1 VNLNTWLWEKGFL
14 TLKGPPRGGDEG
26 FADVDWSKTQAY
38 ALGLNGLY
46 LNIAG
51 REKDGI
57 LRPGAEAEAAMRRLA
72 RELTEFR
79 DPVNGRQVVETAPAT
94 GAAMGPDMIV
104 GYGRGYRG
112 SWETALGAA
121 PRAILEDNTDVW
133 IGDHCINAED
143 VPGVLLSNRA
153 LRAERPSLRDLT
165 VSILGMFGVGAG
177 EGMGG
182 KIVF

>member
-1 VNLNTWLWEKGFL
+1 M
-14 TLKGPPRGGDEG
+14 GGDSG
-26 FADVDWSKTQAY
+26 GGGQ
-38 ALGLNGLY
+38 
-46 LNIAG
+46 
-51 REKDGI
+51 
-57 LRPGAEAEAAMRRLA
+57 GAEAEAALRKLA

-121 PRAILEDNTDVW
+121 PLAILEDNTDVW
-133 IGDHCINAED
+133 IGDHCVNAED

-153 LRAERPSLRDLT
+153 LRAERPSLRDLPVT
-165 VSILGMFGVGAG
+165 ILGMFGVGVG
-177 EGMGG
+177 EGRRGTS
-182 KIVF
+182 VF